1 MTKGLSI
8 DLRKRVV
15 AYYVA
20 HRSKGATYLST
31 AARFAVGE
39 ASVSRWLRLARET
52 GSVAVKARKK
62 VQRSPID
69 MAWLKAH
76 TEAHPDA
83 TMKQRAKEHQAV
95 HGGKVPSEVAIW
107 NALRRLGFTHK
118 KRRSTPRSGSWSASR
133 P

>member
-15 AYYVA
+15 AYYEA
-20 HRSKGATYLST
+20 HRSEGATYVST
-31 AARFAVGE
+31 AARFAVGG
-39 ASVSRWLRLARET
+39 ATVNRWLRLKRET
-52 GSVAVKARKK
+52 GSVAVKPRKK

-76 TEAHPDA
+76 AEAHPDA
-83 TMKQRAKEHQAV
+83 TLKQRARAHQQER
-95 HGGKVPSEVAIW
+95 GGRLLTIAAFCG
-107 NALRRLGFTHK
+107 ALKRLGFTHK
-118 KRRSTPRSGSWSASR
+118 KRPSTPRSGSWSASR